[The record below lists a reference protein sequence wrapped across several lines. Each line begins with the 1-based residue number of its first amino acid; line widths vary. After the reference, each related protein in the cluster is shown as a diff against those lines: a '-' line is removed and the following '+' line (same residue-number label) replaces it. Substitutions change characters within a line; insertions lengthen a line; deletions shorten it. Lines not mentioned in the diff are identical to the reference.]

1 MNDAQAATRKRA
13 ARKTQFNLADRE
25 RLRAALRSYMQQ
37 NRIGVP
43 ALQLRIADATD
54 RPPDLLPLKTLQ
66 RFLADCGRTNDAF
79 LQPCFQFAQTLPA
92 AGKTE
97 DFARELAG
105 FFGLQALHC
114 PTDEGGTS
122 KSAPVRLSGR
132 YRVSAKRRE
141 RKVRV
146 FESDETEYTLGYSTC
161 AVEGDDP
168 ARFSFRE
175 EVFNPGMV
183 DPVPANGTRHSFE
196 GALLIFDPLVFVVAK
211 NLLTRLPRAYWLR
224 EFEGGTLMGYGME
237 AAFLHELEIARP
249 YSDPVDFSFE
259 RIDEEEAS

>member
-1 MNDAQAATRKRA
+1 MSDAQATVRKRA
-13 ARKTQFNLADRE
+13 PRKTQFNLAERE
-25 RLRAALRSYMQQ
+25 RLRAALRNYMQE

-43 ALQLRIADATD
+43 TLQLRIADAAD
-54 RPPDLLPLKTLQ
+54 RSPDLLPLKTLQ

-79 LQPCFQFAQTLPA
+79 LQPCFHFAQSLPGT
-92 AGKTE
+92 GKSD

-105 FFGLQALHC
+105 YFGLLAAG
-114 PTDEGGTS
+114 EKGTPQS
-122 KSAPVRLSGR
+122 TPVRLAGR
-132 YRVSAKRRE
+132 YKVSAKRRE

-146 FESDETEYTLGYSTC
+146 LDDESEFALGYSTC
-161 AVEGDDP
+161 TVRGDEQ
-168 ARFSFRE
+168 ARLSFQE

-183 DPVPANGTRHSFE
+183 DPVPASGARYSLE
-196 GALLIFDPLVFVVAK
+196 GALLFFDPLVFVVAK

-237 AAFLHELEIARP
+237 AAFLHERDVARP

-259 RIDEEEAS
+259 RIDEEGP